1 MQPHL
6 RASDADRD
14 HTIHVLQHHTAAGRL
29 TLDEFTTRADAVCHA
44 TTHGDLAAVTAD
56 LPPEPVHRR
65 TPPRVPVLAAA
76 LLGAVLLVVLLGA
89 AAAVAGPAG
98 WDHMHAM
105 MTSMSTV
112 MGGGCGPQPASP

>member
-14 HTIHVLQHHTAAGRL
+14 HTLQTLQHHTAAGRL
-29 TLDEFTTRADAVCHA
+29 TLDEFTTRADGVYRA
-44 TTHGDLAAVTAD
+44 TTHADLAALTAD
-56 LPPEPVHRR
+56 LPAELTHRHARPV
-65 TPPRVPVLAAA
+65 PALAAA
-76 LLGAVLLVVLLGA
+76 LIAAVLLIVLFGA
-89 AAAVAGPAG
+89 AAALVGPAG

-112 MGGGCGPQPASP
+112 MGGGCRPQPPSR

>member
-14 HTIHVLQHHTAAGRL
+14 HTLHVLQHHTAAGRL
-29 TLDEFTTRADAVCHA
+29 TLDEFTTRADAVYRA
-44 TTHGDLAAVTAD
+44 STHGDLTALTAD
-56 LPPEPVHRR
+56 LPAELTHRR
-65 TPPRVPVLAAA
+65 ARPGPLLAAA
-76 LLGAVLLVVLLGA
+76 LLGVVLLLVLLGTV
-89 AAAVAGPAG
+89 AAVAGPAG

-112 MGGGCGPQPASP
+112 MGGGCGPQPPPP